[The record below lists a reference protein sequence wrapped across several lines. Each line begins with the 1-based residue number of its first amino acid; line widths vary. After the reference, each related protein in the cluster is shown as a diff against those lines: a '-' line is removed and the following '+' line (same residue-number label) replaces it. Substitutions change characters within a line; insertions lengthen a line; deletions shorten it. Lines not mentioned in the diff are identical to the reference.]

1 MSKYRF
7 SICSYHAIK
16 EADILID
23 GITVLAGPNGCGKS
37 TISRWLYYM
46 IDIATDFDSYLVKG
60 YKTEINSLLQN
71 ITRAIREMWGLHR
84 GINNGL
90 NILQSVDDLKLDDNF
105 SLDSIGE
112 YSGKLHLFI
121 GEFASQLD
129 KFLNAENVQEQRKD
143 RVLNFLNQNL
153 DGEEKARNAQAFAE
167 LISLQVDKMQQE
179 VLYKSEDRSLT
190 DVLSFLHTYLY
201 EDEMVPA
208 KIALQ
213 EEGVNII
220 SEGRIGSLF
229 NLDKAIYIDTPMA
242 FGLDDFLK
250 NVFWQRLRKLMLEEN
265 GCHDKQNIRLLYR
278 ISEILNGKINVSD
291 SLLGNKEMYY
301 ERKDGKLLL
310 PLDKIA
316 TGMKSFAYLFQ
327 LIKNG
332 YLDDKT
338 VLMIDEPEVHLHPQ
352 WVVVFARLLILIRK
366 SLGVKIVLASHN
378 PDFVAAIK
386 AIAKKEEILAET
398 NFY

>member
-16 EADILID
+16 EADIIID
-23 GITVLAGPNGCGKS
+23 GVTVLAGPNGCGKS

-153 DGEEKARNAQAFAE
+153 DGEEKARNAQTFAE

-201 EDEMVPA
+201 EDEMVPV

-220 SEGRIGSLF
+220 SDG
-229 NLDKAIYIDTPMA
+229 
-242 FGLDDFLK
+242 
-250 NVFWQRLRKLMLEEN
+250 EN
-265 GCHDKQNIRLLYR
+265 R
-278 ISEILNGKINVSD
+278 ISL
-291 SLLGNKEMYY
+291 
-301 ERKDGKLLL
+301 
-310 PLDKIA
+310 
-316 TGMKSFAYLFQ
+316 
-327 LIKNG
+327 
-332 YLDDKT
+332 
-338 VLMIDEPEVHLHPQ
+338 
-352 WVVVFARLLILIRK
+352 
-366 SLGVKIVLASHN
+366 
-378 PDFVAAIK
+378 
-386 AIAKKEEILAET
+386 
-398 NFY
+398 